1 VRTDIAAALVT
12 EPALMALVILAGLA
26 MAAALAVWTVD
37 QVRRLSTQ
45 DDDHG

>member
-1 VRTDIAAALVT
+1 MHTAALVT
-12 EPALMALVILAGLA
+12 DPALMALVLIAGLA

-37 QVRRLSTQ
+37 QVRLLSAQ

>member
-1 VRTDIAAALVT
+1 MPNLSSALVT
-12 EPALMALVILAGLA
+12 DPALMALVLVAGLA
-26 MAAALAVWTVD
+26 IAAGLAVWTVD